1 MLHEVEELTPTKK
14 KIKVSIPWDVIQA
27 KLDSEYAALRATAKI
42 PGFRPG
48 KVSHA
53 ILKKK
58 FGKSVEGEVIG
69 KLVPEYYTNAL
80 IEAKL
85 EPVGYPDIEGGI
97 GELKSDQPL
106 SFTFTVEVKP
116 EIKDLKYESIS
127 LKKKEFTVEDEE
139 VDKAIASLRESKALY
154 SVTEEAMKEEDL
166 AVINGD
172 AYIDGEQKEELSYKE
187 FPFVLGTES
196 MPGEFS
202 EAILGRK
209 KGDEVE
215 VSLKF
220 ESDYPN
226 TTVAGK
232 EVIFK
237 VKIGETKKKNLPPLD
252 DEFAGEFEKNTMDEL
267 KKMVLDNLES
277 KKKSEI
283 NLAYKKDILNRL
295 LNDNDFEIPETMVKE
310 EIESFIVQLKES
322 ASKRNEA
329 VKPDEQLS
337 SEYEPTARE
346 NVKSVIILAEIGK
359 KENIKV
365 NDKDV
370 KDAIDEIAARHNL
383 KAEEVT
389 KLFSV
394 REGSL
399 DAMKS
404 RLFGDKVLE
413 FMLEK
418 AVIE

>member
-1 MLHEVEELTPTKK
+1 MLHEVEEITPTKK
-14 KIKVSIPWDVIQA
+14 KIRVSIPWDVIQA
-27 KLDSEYAALRATAKI
+27 KLESEYAVLRANAKI
-42 PGFRPG
+42 SGFRPG
-48 KVSHA
+48 KVPDA

-58 FGKSVEGEVIG
+58 YGKNVEAEVIE

-80 IEAKL
+80 LEAKL
-85 EPVGYPDIEGGI
+85 EPVGYPNIEGGI
-97 GELKSDQPL
+97 ELKSDQPL
-106 SFTFTVEVKP
+106 SFIFTVEVKP

-139 VDKAIASLRESKALY
+139 VDKAIASLQESKALF
-154 SVTEEAMKEEDL
+154 SVTGEEMKEGDL

-187 FPFVLGTES
+187 FPFILGTES
-196 MPGEFS
+196 MPREFS
-202 EAILGRK
+202 EAILDRK
-209 KGDEVE
+209 KDDEVE
-215 VSLKF
+215 VTLKF

-237 VKIGETKKKNLPPLD
+237 VKIVETKKKNLPPLD
-252 DEFAGEFEKNTMDEL
+252 DEFAREFEKNTMDEL
-267 KKMVLDNLES
+267 KKMVLDNLKR

-283 NLAYKKDILNRL
+283 NLTYKKDILNRL
-295 LNDNDFEIPETMVKE
+295 LKDNDFEIPESMVKE

-322 ASKRNEA
+322 ASKRNET

-337 SEYEPTARE
+337 REYEPTARE

-365 NDKDV
+365 DDKDV
-370 KDAIDEIAARHNL
+370 KDAIDEIAVRHNL

-399 DAMKS
+399 EAMKS

>member
-14 KIKVSIPWDVIQA
+14 KIKVSIPWNVIQA
-27 KLDSEYAALRATAKI
+27 KLESEYATLRATARI

-48 KVSHA
+48 KVPQA

-58 FGKSVEGEVIG
+58 FGKNVEAEVIE

-85 EPVGYPDIEGGI
+85 EPVGYPNIDGGI
-97 GELKSDQPL
+97 ELKSDQPL

-127 LKKKEFTVEDEE
+127 LKKREFTVEDEE
-139 VDKAIASLRESKALY
+139 VDKAIASLQESKALF
-154 SVTEEAMKEEDL
+154 SVTGEGMKEGDL

-187 FPFVLGTES
+187 FPFILGTES

-202 EAILGRK
+202 DAILNGK

-237 VKIGETKKKNLPPLD
+237 VKIVETKKKNLPPLD
-252 DEFAGEFEKNTMDEL
+252 DEFAREFEKNTMDEL
-267 KKMVLDNLES
+267 KGMVRDNLES
-277 KKKSEI
+277 KKKGEI
-283 NLAYKKDILNRL
+283 NLDYKKDILNRL
-295 LNDNDFEIPETMVKE
+295 LKDNDFEIPESMVKE

-337 SEYEPTARE
+337 REYEPTARE
-346 NVKSVIILAEIGK
+346 NVKSVIIIAEIGK
-359 KENIKV
+359 KEKIEV

-370 KDAIDEIAARHNL
+370 KDAIDEIAVRHNL

-399 DAMKS
+399 DSMKS

-413 FMLEK
+413 FMLQK

>member
-27 KLDSEYAALRATAKI
+27 KLESEYATLRATARI

-48 KVSHA
+48 KVPQA

-58 FGKSVEGEVIG
+58 FGKSVEGEVIE

-85 EPVGYPDIEGGI
+85 EPVGYPNIDGGI
-97 GELKSDQPL
+97 ELKSDQPL

-127 LKKKEFTVEDEE
+127 LKKREFTVEDEE
-139 VDKAIASLRESKALY
+139 VDKAIASLQESKALF
-154 SVTEEAMKEEDL
+154 SVTGEGMKEGDL

-172 AYIDGEQKEELSYKE
+172 AYIDGEPKEELSYKE
-187 FPFVLGTES
+187 FPFILGTES

-202 EAILGRK
+202 DAILNGK

-237 VKIGETKKKNLPPLD
+237 VKIVETKKKNLPPLD
-252 DEFAGEFEKNTMDEL
+252 DEFAREFEKNTMDEL
-267 KKMVLDNLES
+267 KGMVLDNLES

-283 NLAYKKDILNRL
+283 NLAYKKDIINRL
-295 LNDNDFEIPETMVKE
+295 LKDNDFEIPESMVKE

-337 SEYEPTARE
+337 REYEPTARE
-346 NVKSVIILAEIGK
+346 NVKSVIIIAEIGK
-359 KENIKV
+359 KEKIEV

-370 KDAIDEIAARHNL
+370 KEAIDEIAVRHNL

-399 DAMKS
+399 DSMKS

-413 FMLEK
+413 FMLQK

>member
-1 MLHEVEELTPTKK
+1 MLLEVEELTPTKK
-14 KIKVSIPWDVIQA
+14 KIKVSIPWYVIKA
-27 KLDSEYAALRATAKI
+27 KLDSEYATLRANAKI

-48 KVSHA
+48 KVPQA

-58 FGKSVEGEVIG
+58 FGKSVEGEVIE

-80 IEAKL
+80 KEAKL
-85 EPVGYPDIEGGI
+85 EPVGYPNIEGDI
-97 GELKSDQPL
+97 ELKSDQPL
-106 SFTFTVEVKP
+106 NFTFTVEVKP

-127 LKKKEFTVEDEE
+127 LKKREFTVEDEE
-139 VDKAIASLRESKALY
+139 VNKAVESLQESKALY
-154 SVTEEAMKEEDL
+154 SVTGEGLKEGDL
-166 AVINGD
+166 GVINGD
-172 AYIDGEQKEELSYKE
+172 AYIDGEQKDNLSYKE
-187 FPFVLGTES
+187 FPFILGTES

-202 EAILGRK
+202 EAILNRK

-237 VKIGETKKKNLPPLD
+237 IKILETKKKNLPPLD
-252 DEFAGEFEKNTMDEL
+252 DEFAREFGKNTMDEL

-295 LNDNDFEIPETMVKE
+295 LKDNDFEIPETMVKE

-337 SEYEPTARE
+337 REYEPTARE
-346 NVKSVIILAEIGK
+346 NVKSVIILAEIGN

-370 KDAIDEIAARHNL
+370 KDAIDEIAVRHNL

>member
-14 KIKVSIPWDVIQA
+14 KIKVNIPWDVIQA
-27 KLDSEYAALRATAKI
+27 KLESEYATLRATARI

-48 KVSHA
+48 KVPQA

-58 FGKSVEGEVIG
+58 FGKNVEAEVIE

-85 EPVGYPDIEGGI
+85 EPVGYPNIDGGI
-97 GELKSDQPL
+97 ELKSDQPL

-127 LKKKEFTVEDEE
+127 LKKREFTVEDEE
-139 VDKAIASLRESKALY
+139 VDKAIASLQESKALF
-154 SVTEEAMKEEDL
+154 SVTGEGMKEGDL
-166 AVINGD
+166 AVIDGD

-187 FPFVLGTES
+187 FPFILGTES

-202 EAILGRK
+202 DAILNGK

-237 VKIGETKKKNLPPLD
+237 VKIVETKKKNLPPLD
-252 DEFAGEFEKNTMDEL
+252 DEFAREFEKNTMDEL
-267 KKMVLDNLES
+267 KGMVLDNLES

-295 LNDNDFEIPETMVKE
+295 LKDNDFEIPESMVKE

-337 SEYEPTARE
+337 REYEPTARE
-346 NVKSVIILAEIGK
+346 NVKSVIIIAEIGK
-359 KENIKV
+359 KEKIEV

-370 KDAIDEIAARHNL
+370 KDAIDEIAVRHNL

-399 DAMKS
+399 DSMKS

-413 FMLEK
+413 FMLQK

>member
-27 KLDSEYAALRATAKI
+27 KLESEYATLRATARI

-48 KVSHA
+48 KVPQA

-58 FGKSVEGEVIG
+58 FGKNVEAEVIE

-85 EPVGYPDIEGGI
+85 EPVGYPNIDGGI
-97 GELKSDQPL
+97 ELKSDQPL

-127 LKKKEFTVEDEE
+127 LKKREFTVEDEE
-139 VDKAIASLRESKALY
+139 VDKAIASLQESKALF
-154 SVTEEAMKEEDL
+154 SVTGEGMKEGDL

-187 FPFVLGTES
+187 FPFILGTES

-202 EAILGRK
+202 DAILNGK

-237 VKIGETKKKNLPPLD
+237 VKIVETKKKNLPPLD
-252 DEFAGEFEKNTMDEL
+252 DEFAREFEKNTMDEL
-267 KKMVLDNLES
+267 KGMVRDNLES

-295 LNDNDFEIPETMVKE
+295 LKDNDFEIPESMVKE

-337 SEYEPTARE
+337 REYEPTARE
-346 NVKSVIILAEIGK
+346 NVKSVIIIAEIGK
-359 KENIKV
+359 KEKIEV

-370 KDAIDEIAARHNL
+370 KDAIDEIAVRHNL

-399 DAMKS
+399 DSMKS

-413 FMLEK
+413 FMLQK